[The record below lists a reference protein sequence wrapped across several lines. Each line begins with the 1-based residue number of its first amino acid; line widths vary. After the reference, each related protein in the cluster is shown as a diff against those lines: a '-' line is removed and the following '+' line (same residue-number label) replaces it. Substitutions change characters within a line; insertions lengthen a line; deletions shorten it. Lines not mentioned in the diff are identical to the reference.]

1 MVCLFLYIFLRR
13 TLQRYHERG
22 RATPATTGAFS
33 CCWNYVRHL
42 KLSRTAKFQGESSFL
57 GSTAATKEEGAG
69 AETTADP
76 CLVAGCAGLRLFPR
90 THEGSWLL
98 QWKPCGWAGVFRG
111 KSGFR
116 YAKRRVL
123 TSQATSSR
131 YVCLCVNLL
140 VIIWGTCRDHALT
153 MKKQFCSHVRGSSTP
168 ARRRARSLEV
178 ALVCI
183 KKKRE
188 KRKKI
193 DEQATVFLLLLVKP
207 LNLIPRRGH
216 WISKHPFWV
225 ISLPLLASSRKVWF
239 S

>member
-1 MVCLFLYIFLRR
+1 MFQVLKRDRKYSGQVNRSDKRIAPFTAFTNTPCVLAFHSWCFLTPSLGAFTFFFLILFYTMVCLFLYIFLRR
-13 TLQRYHERG
+13 TLQRHHERG

-153 MKKQFCSHVRGSSTP
+153 MKTVLFSRQRLQHTST
-168 ARRRARSLEV
+168 
-178 ALVCI
+178 
-183 KKKRE
+183 
-188 KRKKI
+188 
-193 DEQATVFLLLLVKP
+193 
-207 LNLIPRRGH
+207 
-216 WISKHPFWV
+216 
-225 ISLPLLASSRKVWF
+225 
-239 S
+239 